1 MAVMLLVVSSLPV
14 YAQGGH
20 PENGQPEKNGTS
32 VDVSDESA
40 GENSSEVNEAE
51 TNENNGN
58 VTENPE
64 INNPAEG
71 NGEVSGAPEEAV
83 TGDSATGNSEQADKG
98 ETPADEEKV
107 MPSIGYRTHVQD
119 YGWQDWKKDGAT
131 AGTTGEA
138 KRLEAIQIQIENA
151 SDLAYEG
158 GVEYH
163 THVQD
168 YGWESNWASNG
179 GMSGTSGQA
188 KRLEAIQVRLT
199 GELAE
204 HYDIY
209 YRVHAEDYGWLGWA
223 KNGEKAGTSCYGKR
237 LEAIEIMI
245 VEKDAAISGS
255 TDNHYVCPKVR
266 YQTHVQDIGW
276 QDKVSDGATAGTTG
290 QNKRLEAV
298 KIALYEQEYDGGV
311 EYQTHIQ
318 DIGWEQDWKSDD
330 TMSGTSGQA
339 KRLEAIRIRLTG
351 EMEQHYDV
359 YYRVHAEDF
368 GWLGWTSNGNSA
380 GTEGLGKK
388 LEAIQI
394 KLVPKGSSVD
404 TSERPFIRKYKDSE
418 ISFWGN
424 VENTGHVTAPY
435 GQIIGTTG
443 QNLRLEGFG
452 INLDQSSSEVL
463 GGEIQYR
470 AYCQDYGWKSWV
482 SQGNFAGTKDESK
495 RMEAVQIK
503 LTGDLAKYYNVCY
516 RTHVQNYGWL
526 GWARN
531 GATAGTTGLSYRIE
545 ALEIRLVPK
554 NEGGPS
560 GGGSAYRS
568 TLVVP
573 AQNGS
578 GLSSFGSYSMTIGM
592 MTKLNNAINN
602 FTRNGHRVGFYMLDL
617 YSGNGIYYNSNESF
631 YGASTVKGPY
641 VVSLNEKVP
650 NSPNETGSTMRSCI
664 KVSDN
669 NAYVSLRNRYG
680 NAPFASF
687 ASEAGCTGLNT
698 NRKYI
703 DFTARQLAQ
712 LWVKNYQFFYSGKAN
727 STFCRDLFT
736 GTLNSPIS
744 NTLGKTYTVYSK
756 AGWIGEGGH
765 NNVQNDAGV
774 VMRNGHPYVIVML
787 SSAYGQLGWLNTL
800 TSAINDAHEE
810 LIANSN

>member
-1 MAVMLLVVSSLPV
+1 MRMKGKKIRKRGLSVWLAVLLLTVSSLPV
-14 YAQGGH
+14 YAQG
-20 PENGQPEKNGTS
+20 EQSEKSGVS
-32 VDVSDESA
+32 VDAPDESA
-40 GENSSEVNEAE
+40 GEKSSEINEDE
-51 TNENNGN
+51 TDKNKSDGN
-58 VTENPE
+58 TTESSEANDTSE
-64 INNPAEG
+64 E
-71 NGEVSGAPEEAV
+71 NGEISGAPEDSV
-83 TGDSATGNSEQADKG
+83 TDDSATGNSEQGDKG
-98 ETPADEEKV
+98 ETPADEVKV
-107 MPSIGYRTHVQD
+107 TPSIGYRTHVQD

-158 GVEYH
+158 GVEYR

-209 YRVHAEDYGWLGWA
+209 YRVHAED
-223 KNGEKAGTSCYGKR
+223 
-237 LEAIEIMI
+237 
-245 VEKDAAISGS
+245 
-255 TDNHYVCPKVR
+255 
-266 YQTHVQDIGW
+266 
-276 QDKVSDGATAGTTG
+276 
-290 QNKRLEAV
+290 
-298 KIALYEQEYDGGV
+298 
-311 EYQTHIQ
+311 
-318 DIGWEQDWKSDD
+318 
-330 TMSGTSGQA
+330 
-339 KRLEAIRIRLTG
+339 
-351 EMEQHYDV
+351 
-359 YYRVHAEDF
+359 
-368 GWLGWTSNGNSA
+368 
-380 GTEGLGKK
+380 
-388 LEAIQI
+388 
-394 KLVPKGSSVD
+394 
-404 TSERPFIRKYKDSE
+404 
-418 ISFWGN
+418 
-424 VENTGHVTAPY
+424 
-435 GQIIGTTG
+435 
-443 QNLRLEGFG
+443 
-452 INLDQSSSEVL
+452 
-463 GGEIQYR
+463 
-470 AYCQDYGWKSWV
+470 
-482 SQGNFAGTKDESK
+482 
-495 RMEAVQIK
+495 
-503 LTGDLAKYYNVCY
+503 
-516 RTHVQNYGWL
+516 YGWL

-578 GLSSFGSYSMTIGM
+578 GLSSFGSYSMTIGT

-698 NRKYI
+698 NREYI